1 MPPTL
6 GGSSVEQQP
15 FEVHYETKEPV
26 MALRSLRRSAEVS
39 HWGGNLNIQD
49 ELDLTNMGPK

>member
-1 MPPTL
+1 
-6 GGSSVEQQP
+6 
-15 FEVHYETKEPV
+15 VHYETKEPV